1 MSKIYMGVIVPCM
14 VILPIT
20 ICLFRTKNWDNQVR
34 ILFFYLILSGVFN
47 LIAKLTARTNNLPF
61 LHLYTVLE
69 FITIC
74 LFFKGFIR
82 KKSGNFTLNSLIV
95 SFFLLALWYAFIE
108 ESLFVFNKIPRFSG
122 SLTITIMCLH
132 FLIKDLG
139 SIKAN
144 LSNFQF
150 LAIMGLLF
158 YYSTCAILFGLSD
171 ELLKIPRYV
180 ATMFWNIH
188 ASLNMLMYILFAL
201 GFYCIKNKR
210 RG

>member
-1 MSKIYMGVIVPCM
+1 
-14 VILPIT
+14 
-20 ICLFRTKNWDNQVR
+20 
-34 ILFFYLILSGVFN
+34 
-47 LIAKLTARTNNLPF
+47 
-61 LHLYTVLE
+61 
-69 FITIC
+69 
-74 LFFKGFIR
+74 
-82 KKSGNFTLNSLIV
+82 
-95 SFFLLALWYAFIE
+95 
-108 ESLFVFNKIPRFSG
+108 
-122 SLTITIMCLH
+122 MCLH

-180 ATMFWNIH
+180 ATLFWNIH

-210 RG
+210 TG